1 LRKHYQ
7 LGPARIDV
15 LRGVDLEVE
24 KGEIVGVVG
33 ASGAGKSTLLHLL
46 GALDRPD
53 SGEVVLDSR
62 EISRLPDRAL
72 AELRGKQIGFV
83 FQLHHLLPE
92 FSAVENVMLPRLVA
106 GESRRDAARAA
117 EDVLRDVGLAHRL
130 EHRPAELSGG
140 EQQRV
145 AVARALVNNPLI
157 VLADE
162 PSGNLDGE
170 NARAL
175 QDLIWSLRE
184 TRGQTFVIATH
195 DPSMARRAD
204 RTVRLENGVISRG
217 ASAAH
222 EAAAAGA
229 GGEPERVRR
238 VR

>member
-1 LRKHYQ
+1 M
-7 LGPARIDV
+7 RIEV

-53 SGEVVLDSR
+53 SGEVHLNAR
-62 EISRLPDRAL
+62 EISHLPDREL
-72 AELRGKQIGFV
+72 AQLRGKQIGFV

-92 FSAVENVMLPRLVA
+92 FSAIENVMLPRLVA
-106 GESRRDAARAA
+106 GASRRDAARAA
-117 EDVLRDVGLAHRL
+117 ELILGDVGLAHRL

-145 AVARALVNNPLI
+145 AVARALVNEPLV

-184 TRGQTFVIATH
+184 SRGQTFIIATH
-195 DPSMARRAD
+195 DPAMAHRVD
-204 RTVRLENGVISRG
+204 RTVRLENGVISG
-217 ASAAH
+217 ASADALDPLV
-222 EAAAAGA
+222 ASSDSSADPSRVG
-229 GGEPERVRR
+229 RVR
-238 VR
+238 